1 MVIDAGVEVSA
12 GPAGAMEA
20 NKISGASNAQQQT
33 SSHAAE
39 DAKTEDSGPL
49 AAATEP
55 SSQRH
60 SNKASLAA
68 RGAAPATLHAAEMLI
83 MAKEFVKI
91 FREQHPDRR
100 QPGLFAHT
108 AAGQQ
113 VLLTQLLRP
122 TQVLAIWHASTCQ
135 S

>member
-1 MVIDAGVEVSA
+1 MNGAEVSA
-12 GPAGAMEA
+12 GPAGATDA
-20 NKISGASNAQQQT
+20 NKAVPDTPKAEQT
-33 SSHAAE
+33 VSDTENHEGAE
-39 DAKTEDSGPL
+39 DSRSL
-49 AAATEP
+49 VATTQP
-55 SSQRH
+55 SAQENGNNS
-60 SNKASLAA
+60 SSLAA
-68 RGAAPATLHAAEMLI
+68 RGDAPATLHAAEMLV

-122 TQVLAIWHASTCQ
+122 TQVPSRTH
-135 S
+135 

>member
-1 MVIDAGVEVSA
+1 MVTDAGVEVSA

-20 NKISGASNAQQQT
+20 NKISGASNAQQT
-33 SSHAAE
+33 SSDAAE
-39 DAKTEDSGPL
+39 DAKTEDSGRL

-55 SSQRH
+55 SAQRH
-60 SNKASLAA
+60 SNNSSLAA
-68 RGAAPATLHAAEMLI
+68 GGAAPATLHAAEMLI
-83 MAKEFVKI
+83 MAKEFVRI
-91 FREQHPDRR
+91 FREQHPGRR

-122 TQVLAIWHASTCQ
+122 TQVPSRTH
-135 S
+135 